1 MSSITEVPARQIRDQ
16 VERSDW
22 FERIGRVGLAA
33 RGVVYVLLG
42 VLAYRV
48 ATGEPA
54 EEADKAG
61 ALELLAGQPAGSVLL
76 GAVGLGLAAYAL
88 WRLIGAVVRRKND
101 FGLVKRLSWVARGL
115 VYAAASVAAWS
126 ILRGDSSANAD
137 SEQQWTAVVL
147 QWPGGQAL
155 VVGVGLGF
163 VAAGVY
169 NAYRGVSRKFEDHLD
184 LAGLSARVCNAV
196 RVVSVIGLM
205 GRAVAFGAIGWF
217 LVRAAVQFDVNEP
230 IGLDESLRTMADA
243 TYGPWL
249 IAGVGVGL
257 ACFGLASGIE
267 AWRRELP
274 D

>member
-1 MSSITEVPARQIRDQ
+1 MSSITDTSADQ
-16 VERSDW
+16 VRAQVARSDW
-22 FERIGRVGLAA
+22 FERIGRAGLAA
-33 RGVVYVLLG
+33 RGVVYLLLG
-42 VLAYRV
+42 ALAYRV

-54 EEADKAG
+54 QEADKAG
-61 ALELLAGQPAGSVLL
+61 ALELLASQPAGSALL

-88 WRLIGAVVRRKND
+88 WRLIGAAVRRDDD
-101 FGLVKRLSWVARGL
+101 FGPMKRLSWVARGL

-126 ILRGDSSANAD
+126 ILRGDDSASAD
-137 SEQQWTAVVL
+137 SEQQWTALVL
-147 QWPGGQAL
+147 EWPGGQLIVAA
-155 VVGVGLGF
+155 VGLGF
-163 VAAGVY
+163 VGAGFY
-169 NAYRGVSRKFEDHLD
+169 NAYRAVSRKFEDHLD
-184 LAGLSARVCNAV
+184 LAGLSTGVCHGV

-205 GRAVAFGAIGWF
+205 GRAVAFTAIGWF

-230 IGLDESLRTMADA
+230 IGLDESLRSLADA
-243 TYGPWL
+243 SYGPWL